1 MPHITRIA
9 KWESLSNGQVAY
21 TLRVDNDP
29 TSDFPM
35 TLSVADAS
43 DPAILQEKLAA
54 GKAQAESLYD
64 ASLASENQAITKVGQ
79 QI

>member
-1 MPHITRIA
+1 MPHITRVA

-35 TLSVADAS
+35 TLTVADAS
-43 DPAILQEKLAA
+43 DPSILETKLTAC
-54 GKAQAESLYD
+54 KAQAEALYD
-64 ASLASENQAITKVGQ
+64 ASLAAESQAINKVGQ